1 MPLYPFGPN
10 DIFRNQAKTYPKVDF
25 WIWNR
30 KIFYNNRGVD
40 AGAIHS
46 QSLHVEPGYIS
57 LYELNVDRDQNASGQ
72 MIYPYI
78 TKESGI
84 SAFKTVST
92 SGFNAGYLYGE
103 KISGEYPLSATIQI
117 EDWKDTALAHDIKT
131 DLSVGRPH
139 ILALQ
144 TTFNSY
150 KPLSQHYAYSSSLG
164 HKGQQDLALVSIPSI
179 FFGSSIR
186 KGSVS
191 LKFYISG
198 TLAGELQDLNKN
210 GELIQVSGAANST
223 NLLSITEALD
233 NVTVTDLGVNTS
245 EATKTF
251 QIDATNVPDAGQ
263 EITIVSY
270 DGTSKVYTAQSTE
283 NLTLRYFQKT
293 PRTAMINSLKACIEN
308 ANGHGTRLNVAL
320 VGTSAAPTGL
330 TISEQATGEG
340 SVAGVVLY
348 NEGFIALT
356 GSWSLDPVHLEDYD
370 ADGGAD
376 NSPKWIYFGTSANP
390 FPGGGPSYGGTTREA
405 PTVQSVK
412 NSAWQLSFEGV
423 NYIPALTMFAHAPK
437 GWLNHSNNPTFKE
450 HGQSTHTDVALSN
463 YFQYNEPDNVV
474 IKNTVS
480 SSWEVLT
487 ASYNTDYQENSAS
500 FKRQTFISKIG
511 IYDEQRNLI
520 AVAKLARPVKKTEE
534 DDFTFKLKLD
544 F

>member
-10 DIFRNQAKTYPKVDF
+10 DIFRNQVKTYPKVDF
-25 WIWNR
+25 WIYNR
-30 KIFYNNRGVD
+30 KIYYNSQGVD

-46 QSLHVEPGYIS
+46 QSLHVEPGYVS
-57 LYELNVDRDQNASGQ
+57 LYELNVDRNQNASGQ
-72 MIYPYI
+72 MIYPFI

-92 SGFNAGYLYGE
+92 NDFNSGYLYGE
-103 KISGEYPLSATIQI
+103 EIAGEYPLSASIQV
-117 EDWKDTALAHDIKT
+117 EDWKDDATFHDIKS

-139 ILALQ
+139 VLALQ

-150 KPLSQHYAYSSSLG
+150 KPLSQHYSYSSSFG

-191 LKFYISG
+191 LKFYITG
-198 TLAGELQDLNKN
+198 TLAGELQDVNKN
-210 GELIQVSGAANST
+210 GELIQVSGSANALAST
-223 NLLSITEALD
+223 YGS
-233 NVTVTDLGVNTS
+233 
-245 EATKTF
+245 
-251 QIDATNVPDAGQ
+251 
-263 EITIVSY
+263 
-270 DGTSKVYTAQSTE
+270 
-283 NLTLRYFQKT
+283 
-293 PRTAMINSLKACIEN
+293 
-308 ANGHGTRLNVAL
+308 
-320 VGTSAAPTGL
+320 
-330 TISEQATGEG
+330 G

-348 NEGFIALT
+348 NEGFVALT
-356 GSWSLDPVHLEDYD
+356 GSWDLDPAHKDDYD
-370 ADGGAD
+370 GDSGLD
-376 NSPKWIYFGTSANP
+376 DSPKWIYFGTSANP
-390 FPGGGPSYGGTTREA
+390 SPRGNTRGAAAAE
-405 PTVQSVK
+405 SVTS
-412 NSAWQLSFEGV
+412 SAWQLSFEGV

-437 GWLNHSNNPTFKE
+437 GWLNHSNNPTYKE

-463 YFQYNEPDNVV
+463 SFQYSEPDNVV
-474 IKNTVS
+474 VKNTVS

-511 IYDEQRNLI
+511 IYDEQKNLI
-520 AVAKLARPVKKTEE
+520 AVAKMAKPVRKTEE